1 MKIIK
6 IGRSSNNDVVIND
19 DLKVSGTHCQ
29 IIKDDYGSYRLID
42 TNSLNGTYVNGVKI
56 RNSEVHLNQSDVV
69 CIGNTTL
76 PWQTYF
82 YHSSDYPSPPDG
94 GNIIINNGNNHMNDS
109 GNYSPQTKPDSFLV
123 WAILCTIFCCLPF
136 GIVSIVY
143 AAKVDSLWYAKD
155 YTGAMEAARKARTW
169 FWWGFGIGIFSIL
182 ITTIFYVIWGAM
194 LFAGALS

>member
-6 IGRSSNNDVVIND
+6 VGRSSSNDIVISD

-29 IIKDDYGSYRLID
+29 IIKDDYGNYRLID

-56 RNSEVHLNQSDVV
+56 RNSEVRLNPSDVV

-82 YHSSDYPSPPDG
+82 YSG
-94 GNIIINNGNNHMNDS
+94 GNSTERDRSNIVIHNNNMNDA
-109 GNYSPQTKPDSFLV
+109 GNYPPQTKPDSFLV
-123 WAILCTIFCCLPF
+123 WAILCTLFCCLPF

-143 AAKVDSLWYAKD
+143 AAKVDGLWYSKD
-155 YTGAMEAARKARTW
+155 YTGAIEAARKARTW

-194 LFAGALS
+194 LGLGAFH